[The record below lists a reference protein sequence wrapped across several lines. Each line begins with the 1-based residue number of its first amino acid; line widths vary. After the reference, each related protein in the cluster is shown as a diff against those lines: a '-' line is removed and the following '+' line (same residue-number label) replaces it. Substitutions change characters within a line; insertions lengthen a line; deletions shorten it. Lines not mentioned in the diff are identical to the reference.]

1 MRSKIKQSAFLALTV
16 SLASCGSKGGG
27 SSTPAPTDSNQTTSD
42 PDPSANTLAKQPAA
56 ADVVGNSQTQAQLTQ
71 SGIDTATS
79 AAAAGSNGGTS
90 SAALGLEL
98 ADSSSPLLGMPSAK
112 STTGS
117 LAVTCYL
124 GSTLQS
130 RSGGL
135 TWPEATDGIFA
146 SSKNDSGSA
155 SNMYVEPLLL
165 QYPATSPTSTLN
177 IPAPFSFAN
186 LVEVIQ
192 TDNRDLN
199 ITLNDKAQTSVS
211 QKATNE
217 EHRFW
222 VATNPITGQSSA
234 AMACGIG
241 RKYAQIKWSDDKQI
255 DGLSLLA
262 RFKNAGGATRSY
274 LPRKKGVYAAEPV
287 SINSNFGSTGYRL
300 VTWGVSAASAAD
312 VTNAT
317 KVRKHT
323 ITHNFTRLDQVLDD
337 KATVTSDLS
346 HVDQARAND
355 PLVIQTY
362 FDSSEKVL
370 AHSIVSGTIYK
381 TATDSSGNPKWFS
394 TMSYANVQFD
404 LVHSTEPC
412 IPNSGTVTLTV
423 FDKEGGTQKKQVVIT
438 YSSVANSATSG
449 MIDPQISVAGDDADG
464 TQAKWMML
472 MTNRRCD
479 FK

>member
-1 MRSKIKQSAFLALTV
+1 MRSRIKHSAFIALTV

-27 SSTPAPTDSNQTTSD
+27 TTTAPPTDSSQTTTD
-42 PDPSANTLAKQPAA
+42 PDPSANTLAQQPAA
-56 ADVVGNSQTQAQLTQ
+56 ADVVSNGQTQAQLTQ

-90 SAALGLEL
+90 SAALALEL
-98 ADSSSPLLGMPSAK
+98 ADASSPVLGMPTAK
-112 STTGS
+112 STKG
-117 LAVTCYL
+117 AVTPNCFL

-130 RSGGL
+130 R
-135 TWPEATDGIFA
+135 TTPQAWPEATDGVFA

-165 QYPATSPTSTLN
+165 QYPATSPTSTLKL
-177 IPAPFSFAN
+177 PAPFSFAN

-199 ITLNDKAQTSVS
+199 ITLNDKAQTNVT
-211 QKATNE
+211 QTATNE

-222 VATNPITGQSSA
+222 VAANPITGQSSA
-234 AMACGIG
+234 ALACGTSG
-241 RKYAQIKWSDDKQI
+241 KYARIKWSDDKQV
-255 DGLSLLA
+255 DGLSLLS
-262 RFKNAGGATRSY
+262 RFKNAGAANRKY
-274 LPRKKGVYAAEPV
+274 HPRKKGVLAADAV
-287 SINSNFGSTGYRL
+287 SINSTFGATGYRL

-312 VTNAT
+312 VAGAT
-317 KVRKHT
+317 TVRKHT

-337 KATVTSDLS
+337 KSTVTSDLS
-346 HVDQARAND
+346 HVDQVRASD

-362 FDSSEKVL
+362 FDSSEKPL

-381 TATDSSGNPKWFS
+381 TATDSSGSPKWFS
-394 TMSYANVQFD
+394 TMSYSKVMFD
-404 LVHSTEPC
+404 LAHSTEPC
-412 IPNSGTVTLTV
+412 IPNSGTLTMTI

-449 MIDPQISVAGDDADG
+449 MVDPQISVAGDDADG